1 MTDDLDDMLAR
12 LARSSTHPGLD
23 ALDRAVFARIDAAR
37 VARRAG
43 GMLALASA
51 AAALLMGVAGATL
64 PAAAAQA
71 APSLSPFGPADP
83 LAPSTLL
90 GGDH

>member
-1 MTDDLDDMLAR
+1 MTDDLDDMLER
-12 LARSSTHPGLD
+12 LARSSTHPGLE
-23 ALDRAVFARIDAAR
+23 ALDQTVFARIDAAR

-71 APSLSPFGPADP
+71 APSLSPFGPTDP

-90 GGDH
+90 GSDH